1 MNSLLPPNA
10 SQLERDLESLIERCT
25 DLPVAIKSLWDPWSC
40 PAALLP
46 WLAWANSVD
55 DWQESWPEQV
65 KRQVIDAAFDI
76 HRYKGTPYAAQR
88 ALDSLGITTDI
99 TEWWEAGGSGVR
111 GTMKVTALINDNII
125 GGQGLINAQML
136 QLITRAINNSK
147 RGSIHFD
154 VEIGIALRES
164 IALAAAAAKAVGI
177 ADASPEANPVL
188 PDAAALKLSAFGAE
202 HRLECRDELVGF
214 QPVLP
219 DEAAFVYQMAG
230 AAYAVQL
237 HDHELTGVN

>member
-1 MNSLLPPNA
+1 MSSLLPPNA
-10 SQLERDLESLIERCT
+10 SQLERDLESLIRHST

-40 PAALLP
+40 PVALLP

-76 HRYKGTPYAAQR
+76 HRYKGTPYAVQR
-88 ALDSLGITTDI
+88 ALDSLGVTTDI
-99 TEWWEAGGSGVR
+99 KEWWEAGGTGAR

-136 QLITRAINNSK
+136 QLITRAINSSK
-147 RGSIHFD
+147 RGTIHFD

-164 IALAAAAAKAVGI
+164 IALAAATARAVGI
-177 ADASPEANPVL
+177 TDANPKANPVL
-188 PDAAALKLSAFGAE
+188 PDTAAARLAAFGAE
-202 HRLECRDELVGF
+202 HRVECRDEAASF
-214 QPVLP
+214 RPVLP
-219 DEAAFVYQMAG
+219 DEARLAYKAAV